1 MALFTHRTD
10 QTGIFDRNAAREKNR
25 EPRISAIVVFTLAA
39 FLAGAVTLAMRT
51 TVPELARAT
60 GEITTL
66 GRAYQVESI
75 NSGIVNSVL
84 VKEGQQVSEG
94 QILATLT
101 SPSLERSIR
110 SVQQQYNA
118 ILSRT
123 ETLSYILD
131 HLDLERE
138 DLSEAGQAFADG
150 TNYARSRLYLHE
162 LQKEISRNRAK
173 NLKTIIE
180 RLENARDLMQNR
192 VSEKEASVAR
202 LLKLF
207 ESGSITRVRLDAEQQ
222 SLDELRGRLID
233 ASIELATTSAN
244 YTEVRDKPLESDL
257 ALREQT
263 LTELFDLT
271 QERDAL
277 ATQLAALE
285 GQQEEL
291 LVRAPSGGVIQSVD
305 FPRIGEI
312 VEAGATIFELIN
324 TNDQLVAE
332 IKVGEADIGHI
343 RRGDKV
349 SLKLT
354 TFDSRRYGEVTG
366 TISSLSPT
374 VVTDPKDGQVY
385 FRGVVELDS
394 LTIGAGEF
402 KKPLRVG
409 MTGSAEIVTDERS
422 MLAYLGKPVYRS
434 LERAFGER

>member
-1 MALFTHRTD
+1 MAHPGTQPERL
-10 QTGIFDRNAAREKNR
+10 GVFDRKNAQDKNR
-25 EPRISAIVVFTLAA
+25 EPRISSMVVFTLAA
-39 FLAGAVTLAMRT
+39 FLAGAVTLATRT

-84 VKEGQQVSEG
+84 VKEGQSVSQG

-101 SPSLERSIR
+101 SPSLDRDIR
-110 SVQQQYNA
+110 SVQQQHEA
-118 ILSRT
+118 VLSRT
-123 ETLSYILD
+123 ETLTLILD
-131 HLDLERE
+131 HLNRPQSERGNLDRSFDADE
-138 DLSEAGQAFADG
+138 GFAQ
-150 TNYARSRLYLHE
+150 SRLYLHE
-162 LQKEISRNRAK
+162 LQKEISRNRADS
-173 NLKTIIE
+173 LKISIE
-180 RLENARDLMQNR
+180 RLENAQTLMESR
-192 VSEKEASVAR
+192 VEEKEASVER
-202 LLKLF
+202 LAKLF

-222 SLDELRGRLID
+222 SLDELRGRLIE

-263 LTELFDLT
+263 LTELFALM
-271 QERDAL
+271 QQKDAL

-285 GQQEEL
+285 DQREEL
-291 LVRAPSGGVIQSVD
+291 LVRAPSAGVIQSVD

-332 IKVGEADIGHI
+332 IKIGEVDIGHI
-343 RRGDKV
+343 QLGDRV
-349 SLKLT
+349 SLKLA

-366 TISSLSPT
+366 TIASLSPT
-374 VVTDPKDGQVY
+374 IVTDPNDGQVY

-394 LTIGAGEF
+394 LTIGSGAFE
-402 KKPLRVG
+402 KPLRVG

>member
-1 MALFTHRTD
+1 MAIFTRRKD
-10 QTGIFDRNAAREKNR
+10 QMGVFDRKTAREKNR
-25 EPRISAIVVFTLAA
+25 EPRISAMVVFTLAA
-39 FLAGAVTLAMRT
+39 FLAGAVTLATWT
-51 TVPELARAT
+51 TIPELARAT

-66 GRAYQVESI
+66 GRAYQVETI
-75 NSGIVNSVL
+75 NSGVVNSVL

-101 SPSLERSIR
+101 SPSLERNIR

-118 ILSRT
+118 VLSRT
-123 ETLSYILD
+123 ETLSSILE
-131 HLDLERE
+131 HLDRPDKDRSALSRSSEQGE
-138 DLSEAGQAFADG
+138 DYVS
-150 TNYARSRLYLHE
+150 SRLYLHE
-162 LQKEISRNRAK
+162 LQKEISRGRAES
-173 NLKTIIE
+173 LRVIIE
-180 RLENARDLMQNR
+180 RLENAEELMQSR
-192 VSEKEASVAR
+192 VVEKEASVDR

-233 ASIELATTSAN
+233 ARIELATTSAN

-263 LTELFDLT
+263 LTQLFDLL

-285 GQQEEL
+285 DQREEL

-374 VVTDPKDGQVY
+374 VVVDPQDGQVY
-385 FRGVVELDS
+385 FRGVVELHS

-402 KKPLRVG
+402 EKPLRVG

-422 MLAYLGKPVYRS
+422 MLAYLAKPVYRS